1 MDWLAAVEGLRARRV
16 AGVIV
21 TLAVVRGHSPRNAGA
36 KMVVSADDV
45 WGTVGG
51 GNLEATA
58 ITQARTMILNH
69 SPEPALVKLA
79 LDDKAPVDFG
89 VQCCGGE
96 ITMLLEPVPVVP
108 SVAIFG
114 MGHVG
119 VELARILSRHDLELF
134 MIDSRADMLTDDRLA
149 GLADGSAR
157 LHVRHVAV
165 PESVFP
171 DLPPGTHVMIMT
183 HDHAEDIA
191 LCDSALRRPELASI
205 GLIGSEMKW
214 TRFRKRLTAE
224 GHCAQELERG
234 SAGGELEWLINGE
247 IFEPDTLGRSK
258 KNRAGNEPLASQRKG
273 SFGLWE
279 LRNGGGGW
287 VHPMHMHQEEHRIVM
302 REDRDV
308 TRSVDPGH
316 PDDASREDTI
326 ALDPGESVICFR
338 GFRGFTGPY
347 VAHCHNLA
355 HEDHAMMF
363 GWEIT

>member
-1 MDWLAAVEGLRARRV
+1 MDGTPTTKGDVIYLTNIMKMGNGRKPDASSRMGLD
-16 AGVIV
+16 
-21 TLAVVRGHSPRNAGA
+21 PNY
-36 KMVVSADDV
+36 K
-45 WGTVGG
+45 
-51 GNLEATA
+51 
-58 ITQARTMILNH
+58 
-69 SPEPALVKLA
+69 
-79 LDDKAPVDFG
+79 
-89 VQCCGGE
+89 
-96 ITMLLEPVPVVP
+96 VPVLKFVIGDP
-108 SVAIFG
+108 A
-114 MGHVG
+114 
-119 VELARILSRHDLELF
+119 
-134 MIDSRADMLTDDRLA
+134 
-149 GLADGSAR
+149 
-157 LHVRHVAV
+157 
-165 PESVFP
+165 P
-171 DLPPGTHVMIMT
+171 DNSQIPAPTKLLRPLPPLPANWRSMLDNRMI
-183 HDHAEDIA
+183 
-191 LCDSALRRPELASI
+191 
-205 GLIGSEMKW
+205 
-214 TRFRKRLTAE
+214 F
-224 GHCAQELERG
+224 ELERG

-247 IFEPDTLGRSK
+247 IFEPHTVGRSK